1 MTKFPHGRVL
11 LLGLSTATVMALAVP
26 FSPVSASSPDGTET
40 TATTSRPGPTVPVLE
55 WTDCGAP
62 LECATAVV
70 PRDYDRPNAGTFEL
84 ALIRHRAPDQAN
96 RIGSLFMN
104 PGGPGMSGI
113 EFIRTAPPG
122 ALGLFE
128 RFDVVS
134 WDPRGIGASTPALDC
149 TTDAEDVAFTN
160 FEFVR
165 PETADRQ
172 QLTRQAR
179 DFGRRCKQLNPDV
192 LPYLSTANTARDLD
206 LLRQAVGDEKLT
218 YIGISHGTHIGATY
232 SSLFPDKVRAMVAD
246 SPIDLDAWV
255 NRPRE
260 MQRER
265 IASFENSL
273 GRFFTACVA
282 AGDRCG
288 FGGDDPQEAFDAL
301 VDRLN
306 AAPLAAPSAASKTP
320 VNGDDLLWYAAEAMY
335 SKSRWPELAAG
346 LIQAEAGDGSLLR
359 DLVDA
364 HSGRAPD
371 GSRPPSGVLL
381 ATTAQD
387 WQYDRRPQSYLDEGH
402 HAAAYSPHFFP
413 ISQGYEDLVY
423 PTWPESQHDNYTG
436 PWTHPA
442 DATPALVIGVTHDA
456 STPYVFAQR
465 YTDQLGNAQLIT
477 YDADRHTALTDLS
490 FCLIIPMLSYV
501 TDLVLPEPGLTCEQ
515 EYEAFPDASLSRA
528 TPTREWLLPERSVT
542 S

>member
-1 MTKFPHGRVL
+1 
-11 LLGLSTATVMALAVP
+11 MALAIP
-26 FSPVSASSPDGTET
+26 FAPVAASGSNDTET
-40 TATTSRPGPTVPVLE
+40 AATTTRPGPSVPVLE

-70 PRDYDRPNAGTFEL
+70 PRDYDRPNAETFQL
-84 ALIRHRAPDQAN
+84 AVIRHPAPDQAN
-96 RIGSLFMN
+96 RIGTLFVN
-104 PGGPGMSGI
+104 PGGPGGSGI
-113 EFIRTAPPG
+113 EFLRAAPPG

-149 TTDAEDVAFTN
+149 TTDAEDKAFTN
-160 FEFVR
+160 LTFVR

-172 QLTRQAR
+172 QLTREAR
-179 DFGRRCKQLNPDV
+179 EFGRRCEQRNPDV

-206 LLRQAVGDEKLT
+206 LLRQAVGDDRLT

-246 SPIDLDAWV
+246 SPIDADAWA

-273 GRFFTACVA
+273 SRFFAGCLA
-282 AGDRCG
+282 AGDRCD

-301 VDRLN
+301 VERLN
-306 AAPLAAPSAASKTP
+306 VAPLPAPSSGSKTP
-320 VNGDDLLWYAAEAMY
+320 VNGDDLLAYTAEALY
-335 SKSRWPELAAG
+335 SMSDWQELAAG
-346 LIQAEAGDGSLLR
+346 LVQAEAGDGSLLR
-359 DLVDA
+359 DLLDA
-364 HSGRAPD
+364 ELGRGPD
-371 GSRPPSGVLL
+371 GSLPPSGVLV

-387 WQYDRRPQSYLDEGH
+387 WRYDRRPQSYLDEGY
-402 HAAAYSPHFFP
+402 HADAYSPHFFYL
-413 ISQGYEDLVY
+413 SQGYEDLGY
-423 PTWPESQHDNYTG
+423 PTWPASQHDNYTG

-442 DATPALVIGVTHDA
+442 AATPALVIGVKHDPA
-456 STPYVFAQR
+456 TPYVFAER

-477 YDADRHTALTDLS
+477 YDADGHGALTDLN
-490 FCLIIPMLSYV
+490 FCLVVPTLTYI
-501 TDLVLPEPGLTCEQ
+501 TDLVLPEPGLTCEP
-515 EYEAFPDASLSRA
+515 EYEAFPATSLSRSE
-528 TPTREWLLPERSVT
+528 PMQEWALPERIVNP
-542 S
+542 